1 MLTPDFSKPN
11 ITNIVSTVDLNCDL
25 KLNEISSK
33 ITNSTYNQKFKRVE
47 IRIKEPKSIVF
58 IYSKGK
64 LICLGAK
71 SIEDSEKTARKYC
84 NEIKSLGYNTKF
96 NDFKIV
102 NIVATC
108 DVKFPILLTKLKEKE
123 YQRLKTNNIILNYD
137 PEIYPGLRIH
147 LKNPE
152 VALTIF
158 GSGKINF
165 TGAKKLEDIK
175 KAFELLYPLIYK
187 YKNKDNLKNN

>member
-25 KLNEISSK
+25 NLKEISSK
-33 ITNSTYNQKFKRVE
+33 IANSNSTYNQKFNRVE

-71 SIEDSEKTARKYC
+71 SIEDSEKTARKYS
-84 NEIKSLGYNTKF
+84 NELKSLGYNTKF

-108 DVKFPILLTKLKEKE
+108 DVKFPIL
-123 YQRLKTNNIILNYD
+123 
-137 PEIYPGLRIH
+137 
-147 LKNPE
+147 
-152 VALTIF
+152 
-158 GSGKINF
+158 
-165 TGAKKLEDIK
+165 
-175 KAFELLYPLIYK
+175 
-187 YKNKDNLKNN
+187 

>member
-1 MLTPDFSKPN
+1 MKNQFFN
-11 ITNIVSTVDLNCDL
+11 ILIL
-25 KLNEISSK
+25 KLFYIINFNLFIFQ
-33 ITNSTYNQKFKRVE
+33 IFE

-84 NEIKSLGYNTKF
+84 NELKSLGYNTKF

-158 GSGKINF
+158 ASGKINF
-165 TGAKKLEDIK
+165 TGAKKMEDIK

-187 YKNKDNLKNN
+187 YKNKDN

>member
-1 MLTPDFSKPN
+1 MKPETP
-11 ITNIVSTVDLNCDL
+11 
-25 KLNEISSK
+25 
-33 ITNSTYNQKFKRVE
+33 KFKRVE

-84 NEIKSLGYNTKF
+84 NELKSLGYNTKF

-108 DVKFPILLTKLKEKE
+108 DVK
-123 YQRLKTNNIILNYD
+123 
-137 PEIYPGLRIH
+137 
-147 LKNPE
+147 
-152 VALTIF
+152 
-158 GSGKINF
+158 
-165 TGAKKLEDIK
+165 
-175 KAFELLYPLIYK
+175 
-187 YKNKDNLKNN
+187 